1 MAGNRVGRGVVPIE
15 PDVDGFGPALEKGI
29 AKEGGPAS
37 KRAGDKVSRAF
48 AGAFAAGVAGLTK
61 SVFDFAGFDKGMN
74 EVFTLMPG
82 ITGDAMDQMSEQVK
96 DFATD
101 FKVLPTDVVP
111 ALYQSLSAGVPADN
125 VFDFLEVSQKL
136 AKGGVTDLTTAVDG
150 LSSVVNAYGSDVL
163 SASDASDMMFT
174 TVKLGKTNISE
185 LSASLFQ
192 VIPTAAG
199 LGVTFGDVSASLA
212 AMTLQGVPTSVAT
225 TQLRQL
231 LVELSKEG
239 SAAAGVFEDFSGKT
253 FRDFI
258 AGGGNMQD
266 ALQIMEKGAADS
278 GVAIGDLFGS
288 VEAGAA
294 ALTLTGGGT
303 EAFTNAL
310 DAMSDSAGATD
321 EAFATMDQGLGATF
335 DSLKARFAV
344 TMLNIGEAIAP
355 TVGAFGD
362 GILLLLELFGKLPG
376 PMQGIVAI
384 LGTMTLGLIAFA
396 KPILNAIT
404 LFGKLG
410 KVFSLLASNPWV
422 LVVAALVAI
431 TYLIIRNWDDVKR
444 AGVDLYNSLLAVFE
458 GIGNAVAA
466 AWDWVTQTTA
476 NAWNAVW
483 NTVSSIGSSVVNF
496 ITGIPGAIG
505 DAFSLLADVISL
517 PFRTAFDLI
526 KTLWN
531 NTLGG
536 FGFNVPSWIPF
547 VGGKSFTIPSMAAGG
562 ILAGPQLFLGGEYP
576 GAATNPE
583 IVAPQNIMRE
593 TVIEALGASGGAG
606 DTYITL
612 EMHVT
617 SEVRDPDFFE
627 RRATEMTKVVVR
639 ELERTGR
646 GRGTLVA
653 GRT

>member
-1 MAGNRVGRGVVPIE
+1 MSGNRVGRGVVPIE

-48 AGAFAAGVAGLTK
+48 AGAFAAGVAGITK

-239 SAAAGVFEDFSGKT
+239 SAAAGVFEDFAGKT

-266 ALQIMEKGAADS
+266 ALQIMEAGAAET
-278 GVAIGDLFGS
+278 GVSISDMFGS

-310 DAMSDSAGATD
+310 DAMAGSAGATD
-321 EAFATMDQGLGATF
+321 AAFATMDQGIGATF

-376 PMQGIVAI
+376 PMQGVVAI
-384 LGTMTLGLIAFA
+384 LATMTLGLVAFA

-410 KVFSLLASNPWV
+410 KVFSLLAANPWV
-422 LVVAALVAI
+422 LVVASLVAI
-431 TYLIIRNWDDVKR
+431 TYLIIRNWDDVKQA
-444 AGVDLYNSLLAVFE
+444 AGELYNTILEVFD
-458 GIGNAVAA
+458 GIAA
-466 AWDWVTQTTA
+466 AVSAAWQWVVGTTTA
-476 NAWNAVW
+476 AWGAVW
-483 NTVSSIGSSVVNF
+483 GTVSSVGQAVVGF
-496 ITGIPGAIG
+496 IVAIPTAIA
-505 DAFSLLADVISL
+505 DAFGTLADVISA
-517 PFRTAFDLI
+517 PFRAAFGII
-526 KTLWN
+526 KDLWN
-531 NTLGG
+531 STLGG
-536 FGFNVPSWIPF
+536 FGFNVPDWIPF
-547 VGGKSFTIPSMAAGG
+547 LGGKSFTIPSMAQGG
-562 ILAGPQLFLGGEYP
+562 ILSGPQLFLGGEYP

-583 IVAPQNIMRE
+583 IVAPQSIMRE
-593 TVIEALGASGGAG
+593 TVIDALATDGAG
-606 DTYITL
+606 ALTV
-612 EMHVT
+612 EMHMHVT
-617 SEVRDPDFFE
+617 SEVRDPEFFE
-627 RRATEMTKVVVR
+627 RRATEMTRVVVR

-653 GRT
+653 GRTS